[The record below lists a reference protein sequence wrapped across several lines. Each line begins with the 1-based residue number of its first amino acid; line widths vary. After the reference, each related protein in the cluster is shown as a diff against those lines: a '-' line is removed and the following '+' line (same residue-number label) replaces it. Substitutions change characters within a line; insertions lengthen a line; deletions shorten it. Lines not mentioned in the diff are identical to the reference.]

1 MESSSELSYRS
12 KVLDYIGPTSAAVTW
27 VRRSPIG
34 RWSPSSE
41 YRTPR
46 RPLVLR
52 RPLGGAGLNLR
63 YSSCGDVALQRRRWS
78 GGGGGFYRPFPEP
91 LLSARR
97 AVALVGPVPTARY
110 GRRSV
115 CRCPRNCSISNAPES
130 NEMWRRV
137 IDADRTVG
145 GDDSIRFQTA
155 ILLFGSI
162 WQFGSKQSHS

>member
-63 YSSCGDVALQRRRWS
+63 YSSCGDVALQRRRWPGE
-78 GGGGGFYRPFPEP
+78 GGVLPSLP
-91 LLSARR
+91 
-97 AVALVGPVPTARY
+97 
-110 GRRSV
+110 
-115 CRCPRNCSISNAPES
+115 
-130 NEMWRRV
+130 
-137 IDADRTVG
+137 RTVAVG
-145 GDDSIRFQTA
+145 TPRCRAGRAGTDRALWAPVGLSVSA
-155 ILLFGSI
+155 ELFDI
-162 WQFGSKQSHS
+162 KRARI